1 MSFLRIAQ
9 IEGHFFR
16 RYPRLL
22 LAAAVVALIPALYVL
37 IYLSSV
43 WDPAAKTGALPVAI
57 VNLDQG
63 LEYRQHAFNV
73 GRDLDSG
80 AALAGI
86 FAAAMACFVGHWRF
100 VKSSLLRPS
109 LDL

>member
-1 MSFLRIAQ
+1 MRPEPAAGISFLRIAQ

-57 VNLDQG
+57 VNLD
-63 LEYRQHAFNV
+63 
-73 GRDLDSG
+73 SG